1 MISKDG
7 SLDVH
12 WSTFENAATFSYARS
27 ISEKNKNRN
36 TSSQNENFLPST
48 MTTSTILK
56 YVFLL
61 QLKNAGK
68 APSVN
73 TPWTDGTIFDR
84 IQPLYSGHPI
94 Q

>member
-12 WSTFENAATFSYARS
+12 WSTFENAATFSYAQS

-36 TSSQNENFLPST
+36 ISSQDENFLPKT

-61 QLKNAGK
+61 QLDNTVK
-68 APSVN
+68 SLLVN
-73 TPWTDGTIFDR
+73 TLT
-84 IQPLYSGHPI
+84 
-94 Q
+94 